1 MSGDEWGDVQAR
13 RDRFGPFIEVRWRQ
27 SRVAVREWA
36 WVDFVAAVWSGV
48 YQPERVEER
57 RGWVC
62 FEIDERLAEA
72 ERPVGWRVKSL
83 RVPRSVWDRFVV
95 AVGDEV
101 FARVAH
107 EWVGAPHEEAQKPSL
122 PGDSIGG
129 TARAGV

>member
-1 MSGDEWGDVQAR
+1 
-13 RDRFGPFIEVRWRQ
+13 
-27 SRVAVREWA
+27 
-36 WVDFVAAVWSGV
+36 VDFVVAVGSGV
-48 YQPERVEER
+48 YRPEQVEER

-62 FEIDERLAEA
+62 FEIDERLAVG

-83 RVPRSVWDRFVV
+83 WVPRRVWDRFVA

-101 FARVAH
+101 FARVGH
-107 EWVGAPHEEAQKPSL
+107 EWVGAWREEVRKPSL